1 MKEKYDFFSMFK
13 EFKGTIEEELGK
25 KICCLRTETEGEY
38 NYVEWS
44 QYLREYGIRHQY
56 ACFYTQQKNGIVERR
71 KRH

>member
-38 NYVEWS
+38 NYVE
-44 QYLREYGIRHQY
+44 
-56 ACFYTQQKNGIVERR
+56 
-71 KRH
+71 